1 MFFYLSLI
9 NRTKKIKIKNIQ
21 IVGHALHG
29 RAATQRLYIIW
40 SLRDLGQCFWFCV
53 RFHDPSMTCT
63 SIYIY
68 QHMHARMLNRKW
80 SPIIYS
86 LVFCLF
92 VCLVSARADICD
104 CFFFSLFQ
112 TSSELTQ
119 VFAERLNESLQL
131 AQRSGLQI
139 IFRIHLTQSHS
150 FSHHQDHQ
158 NLVKFSQM
166 IYNRIE
172 FSNLMKEVLQHTHLG
187 LQVRR
192 AEVGSGIGVTACGP
206 TSMISSLRNA
216 IADTDPSI
224 TDQVGGISVHW

>member
-1 MFFYLSLI
+1 MFLVLCS
-9 NRTKKIKIKNIQ
+9 
-21 IVGHALHG
+21 VP
-29 RAATQRLYIIW
+29 W
-40 SLRDLGQCFWFCV
+40 SI
-53 RFHDPSMTCT
+53 HDMH
-63 SIYIY
+63 IYIY
-68 QHMHARMLNRKW
+68 IPAHARTNVKQEMITNYIL
-80 SPIIYS
+80 PC
-86 LVFCLF
+86 VLF
-92 VCLVSARADICD
+92 VCLFGLCARWHMW
-104 CFFFSLFQ
+104 FFIFFQ

>member
-1 MFFYLSLI
+1 MHIY
-9 NRTKKIKIKNIQ
+9 
-21 IVGHALHG
+21 V
-29 RAATQRLYIIW
+29 YI
-40 SLRDLGQCFWFCV
+40 
-53 RFHDPSMTCT
+53 PA
-63 SIYIY
+63 
-68 QHMHARMLNRKW
+68 HARTNVKQEMITNYIL
-80 SPIIYS
+80 PC
-86 LVFCLF
+86 VLF
-92 VCLVSARADICD
+92 VCLFGLCACWHMWL
-104 CFFFSLFQ
+104 FFFSLFQ